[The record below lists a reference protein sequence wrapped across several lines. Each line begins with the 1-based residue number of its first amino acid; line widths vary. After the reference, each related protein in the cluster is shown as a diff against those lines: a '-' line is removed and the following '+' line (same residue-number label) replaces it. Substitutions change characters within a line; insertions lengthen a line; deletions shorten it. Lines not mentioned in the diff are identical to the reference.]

1 MELYPTLQ
9 VDVCV
14 PLGADGAPLA
24 TAADIMLSFP
34 YPTEESAVQ
43 GMVRVLATRYGFTLL
58 TIRFPPEETLGRPQ
72 PTQGS
77 DYYFPERGS
86 DKAWID
92 AIGRTLRRFG
102 FPDRSVFATGR
113 SGGGSSAHQFVEA
126 HPTLVD
132 GYHSE
137 AGRFFVAQ
145 PAFVGPVLLTFG
157 EGDRV
162 DANNH
167 TVIAAMT
174 AMGNVPWVF
183 PFHTDQ
189 SMRER
194 DHPNKRH
201 CISAPAAAMAWA
213 WLAGLADLRLDNKGT
228 LPPRS
233 RWSKAGTNGLPSKH
247 CAELAEKVTP
257 ASEALP
263 GNSGWIVRPAGT
275 PRAVIALSWRDIVVN
290 PDELWMDGHLLSDQG
305 FLAVVGADSGDAI
318 LTAARRLA
326 DKDHLPFVTLVTDAD
341 AQNLKGSTAL
351 KPDCLILIKPR
362 LSLNTGWKTLRVP
375 VILYPSASGHA
386 AWEPLAGDTLSVAT
400 LPIGAANPG
409 AWHVQVMRDIVKRL
423 DVSFPAPKR
432 PQK

>member
-1 MELYPTLQ
+1 MELYPTLT

-14 PLGADGAPLA
+14 PLGTDGAPLA

-34 YPTEESAVQ
+34 YPTEKSAVQ
-43 GMVRVLATRYGFTLL
+43 GMVRVLATHYGFTLL
-58 TIRFPPEETLGRPQ
+58 TIRFPPEETLGRPE

-86 DKAWID
+86 DKAWIE
-92 AIGRTLRRFG
+92 AISRAQRRFG
-102 FPDRSVFATGR
+102 FPKRNVFASGR

-126 HPTLVD
+126 HPNLVD

-137 AGRFFVAQ
+137 AGRFFVAH
-145 PAFVGPVLLTFG
+145 PVFTGPVLVTFG

-194 DHPNKRH
+194 DHTNKRH
-201 CISAPAAAMAWA
+201 CISEPAAACAWA
-213 WLAGLADLRLDNKGT
+213 WLAGLADVRLDNKGI

-233 RWSKAGTNGLPSKH
+233 RWSNTNGLPSKY
-247 CAELAEKVTP
+247 CAELAEKVAP
-257 ASEALP
+257 ASEELP

-275 PRAVIALSWRDIVVN
+275 PRAVIALSWRDFVVN

-318 LTAARRLA
+318 LTTARRLA
-326 DKDHLPFVTLVTDAD
+326 DKGHLPLVTLVTDVD
-341 AQNLKGSTAL
+341 AKALKETATF

-362 LSLNTGWKTLRVP
+362 LSLSAAWKAPRIP
-375 VILYPSASGHA
+375 SILYPSESSRAT
-386 AWEPLAGDTLSVAT
+386 WEPLAGDTVSVAT

-409 AWHVQVMRDIVKRL
+409 AWHVRLLRDIVKRL
-423 DVSFPAPKR
+423 DVIFPAAQR